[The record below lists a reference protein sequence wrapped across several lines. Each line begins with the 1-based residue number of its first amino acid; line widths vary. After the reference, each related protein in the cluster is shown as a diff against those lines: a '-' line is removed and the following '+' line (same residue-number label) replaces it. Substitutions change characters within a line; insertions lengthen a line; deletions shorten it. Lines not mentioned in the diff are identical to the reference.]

1 MTSTG
6 FPSAA
11 QAFYRDLE
19 EDNSREFWLA
29 NKDRYDAD
37 VKAPLLAVAALL
49 EEEFGKPKLFRP
61 NRDVRFSADKSPYK
75 THQGVFVSVA
85 PACGFY
91 LEVNASEAIAV
102 GGYYAAKPEA
112 LARVRAAID
121 DEATGSQLDDLLAG
135 LLADGWLKTGDGVK
149 TAPRGYSRQHP
160 RIDLLRHTSLAAE
173 REVVSESV
181 EAFAAEVA
189 AAWRRVTPLIDWCAV
204 RLRD

>member
-6 FPSAA
+6 FPNAA
-11 QAFYRDLE
+11 QAFYHDLE

-37 VKAPLLAVAALL
+37 VKAPMLAVAALL
-49 EEEFGKPKLFRP
+49 EEEFGKAKLFRP

-91 LEVNASEAIAV
+91 LEVNATEAIAV
-102 GGYYAAKPEA
+102 GGYYAAQSEA

-121 DEATGSQLDDLLAG
+121 DDATGSQLDDLLAG
-135 LLADGWLKTGDGVK
+135 LLAGGWLKTGDGVK

-189 AAWRRVTPLIDWCAV
+189 VAWREVAPLIDWCAV

>member
-11 QAFYRDLE
+11 QSFYRDLE

-75 THQGVFVSVA
+75 THQGVFVSAA

-121 DEATGSQLDDLLAG
+121 DEATGSQLDDLLTG

-173 REVVSESV
+173 REVISESV

-189 AAWRRVTPLIDWCAV
+189 VAWRRVAPLIDWCAV